1 MRQDNQF
8 DFFSVSILF
17 VRYQLLRQPATP
29 LKEKLI
35 QNPGTSSTSTP
46 TVGSVVV
53 LVVEVV
59 FGRAVVA
66 LNKYGCS
73 SLMSL
78 LDRTSVRS
86 LTF

>member
-1 MRQDNQF
+1 MRRDNQF

-29 LKEKLI
+29 LKEKFI

-78 LDRTSVRS
+78 LDRTPVRS

>member
-1 MRQDNQF
+1 MRQDNQ
-8 DFFSVSILF
+8 FFSVSILF

-29 LKEKLI
+29 LKEKFI
-35 QNPGTSSTSTP
+35 QNPGTSSASTP
-46 TVGSVVV
+46 STVGSVVV

-78 LDRTSVRS
+78 LDRTPVRS